1 MDVIFIVQINTSQ
14 CFMIGQQPCWINFSL
29 NDTLVFVSEFHK
41 GKERIRTTQ
50 WQWAE
55 DVKEYLE
62 EGVLCRGLDTYSG
75 DWIYIQ
81 SQLEKKEHCLFGG
94 FC

>member
-1 MDVIFIVQINTSQ
+1 MLDY
-14 CFMIGQQPCWINFSL
+14 FSL

-62 EGVLCRGLDTYSG
+62 EYNHSPSHVLENQNLD
-75 DWIYIQ
+75 
-81 SQLEKKEHCLFGG
+81 
-94 FC
+94 